1 MEALKQ
7 DVFAC
12 FGIGTAPPRD
22 GLVKVEITVDQAG
35 LVGSARV
42 VAEGAEASALRC
54 TEGALRRVR
63 FASFCG
69 ADVPITWT
77 YTLR

>member
-1 MEALKQ
+1 
-7 DVFAC
+7 
-12 FGIGTAPPRD
+12 
-22 GLVKVEITVDQAG
+22 VEITVDQAG